1 MNTVKK
7 MKKLGKE
14 IEQNDDS
21 MDILISRLIKRF
33 DYNIIDDIER
43 INEKLKRWSL
53 A

>member
-33 DYNIIDDIER
+33 DYNVIDDIER

>member
-33 DYNIIDDIER
+33 DYNVIDDIER
-43 INEKLKRWSL
+43 INEKLKRWRL

>member
-21 MDILISRLIKRF
+21 MDKLISRLIKRF
-33 DYNIIDDIER
+33 DYNVIDDIER